1 MTDQKELEQE
11 TTNNTE
17 VETESTSVEV
27 ETESTSSED
36 SVSTEGSSEAVEN
49 TVEVTEEAPSE
60 VSEVVD
66 HSTEEETNSEKTQT
80 KEESPKNT
88 KKESNSEDKSGN
100 NSGKWKRDRR
110 NNRDNRPRRR
120 QEWEKKEF
128 EERMLEVRRVTR
140 VTTWWRQL
148 SFRATVLIWNKNGKI
163 GLGVAKWNDVQSAVS
178 KATHDAYKNIVN
190 VTINNNGS
198 VPYPTETKF
207 KSAYIKLI
215 PALPGTWLKA
225 GASVR
230 QVLELAWYTNI
241 LSKIVWT
248 NNKLNNA
255 LLAIT
260 MLKRFKNFWHRFNL
274 KKKEEIVEKA
284 DK

>member
-11 TTNNTE
+11 TTNTTE
-17 VETESTSVEV
+17 VEETITVDTESTNELV
-27 ETESTSSED
+27 D
-36 SVSTEGSSEAVEN
+36 Q
-49 TVEVTEEAPSE
+49 
-60 VSEVVD
+60 VVP
-66 HSTEEETNSEKTQT
+66 EEKTQEP
-80 KEESPKNT
+80 KEVK
-88 KKESNSEDKSGN
+88 EDKVEDSN
-100 NSGKWKRDRR
+100 NKEAPKSDERSDRNSNKWKRDNRR
-110 NNRDNRPRRR
+110 GRDGNRPRRR
-120 QEWEKKEF
+120 QDWEKKEF

-163 GLGVAKWNDVQSAVS
+163 WLGVAKWNDVQSAVN

-190 VTINNNGS
+190 VTINSNGS

-255 LLAIT
+255 ILAIA

-274 KKKEEIVEKA
+274 QSKQTEKAVEEVEKS
-284 DK
+284 K

>member
-1 MTDQKELEQE
+1 MTDQKDLEQE
-11 TTNNTE
+11 TLSNEETTE
-17 VETESTSVEV
+17 ETVTVDTSDETTVDQEVAWDTESDSASESLETTEAQTSDIANESSSTTE
-27 ETESTSSED
+27 ETTSTEWKDKNTPSED
-36 SVSTEGSSEAVEN
+36 S
-49 TVEVTEEAPSE
+49 
-60 VSEVVD
+60 
-66 HSTEEETNSEKTQT
+66 K
-80 KEESPKNT
+80 KEEDNKNDQSASR
-88 KKESNSEDKSGN
+88 SNRN
-100 NSGKWKRDRR
+100 KRDRR
-110 NNRDNRPRRR
+110 GRDDRPRRR
-120 QEWEKKEF
+120 QEGEKKEF

-163 GLGVAKWNDVQSAVS
+163 WLGVAKWNDVQSAVS

-230 QVLELAWYTNI
+230 QVLELAGYTNI
-241 LSKIVWT
+241 LSKIVGT

-255 LLAIT
+255 ILAIT
-260 MLKRFKNFWHRFNL
+260 MLKRFKSFWHRFAP
-274 KKKEEIVEKA
+274 KKVVEKTEETS
-284 DK
+284 K

>member
-11 TTNNTE
+11 TMDTQENNNPSE
-17 VETESTSVEV
+17 VAEDIVETSVEN
-27 ETESTSSED
+27 TD
-36 SVSTEGSSEAVEN
+36 STEDDKNQLTEQPQEDVSSDE
-49 TVEVTEEAPSE
+49 
-60 VSEVVD
+60 
-66 HSTEEETNSEKTQT
+66 SEKDQKPSTDGKPQDD
-80 KEESPKNT
+80 
-88 KKESNSEDKSGN
+88 KKPQDSKSENLRG
-100 NSGKWKRDRR
+100 GKGKRDRR
-110 NNRDNRPRRR
+110 NRDDRPRRR
-120 QEWEKKEF
+120 HDGEKKEF

-163 GLGVAKWNDVQSAVS
+163 GLWVAKWNDVQSAVS
-178 KATHDAYKNIVN
+178 KATHDAYKNIIT

-215 PALPGTWLKA
+215 PALPGTGLKA

-255 LLAIT
+255 ILAIK
-260 MLKRFKNFWHRFNL
+260 MLGRFKNFGQRFVI
-274 KKKEEIVEKA
+274 KKESVETEKEKVTSEEITK
-284 DK
+284 

>member
-11 TTNNTE
+11 TTDIIENDESSSVDVDLDNDQINQTTQVPE
-17 VETESTSVEV
+17 DEALGDIEETQSEDANSQDESIKSTDQDSEEKLKEATES
-27 ETESTSSED
+27 D
-36 SVSTEGSSEAVEN
+36 SRSDRSWS
-49 TVEVTEEAPSE
+49 
-60 VSEVVD
+60 
-66 HSTEEETNSEKTQT
+66 
-80 KEESPKNT
+80 
-88 KKESNSEDKSGN
+88 
-100 NSGKWKRDRR
+100 KWKRDKR
-110 NNRDNRPRRR
+110 NRDNNRPKRR

-148 SFRATVLIWNKNGKI
+148 SFRATILVWNKKGKI
-163 GLGVAKWNDVQSAVS
+163 GLGVAKWNDVQSALS
-178 KATHDAYKNIVN
+178 KATYDAYKNIVN
-190 VTINNNGS
+190 VTINDNWS
-198 VPYPTETKF
+198 VPYPIETKY

-241 LSKIVWT
+241 LSKILWT

-255 LLAIT
+255 LLAISI
-260 MLKRFKNFWHRFNL
+260 LSRFKNFWHRFNL
-274 KKKEEIVEKA
+274 KKQVEKIEENS
-284 DK
+284 KNQK